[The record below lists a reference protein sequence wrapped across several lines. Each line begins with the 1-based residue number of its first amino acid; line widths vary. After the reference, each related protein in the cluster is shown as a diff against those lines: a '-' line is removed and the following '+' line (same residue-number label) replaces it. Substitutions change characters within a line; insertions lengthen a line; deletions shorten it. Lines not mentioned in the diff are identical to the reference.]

1 MIKKWL
7 LLLGYLVAIVV
18 IIMNKDPI
26 LGWLDD
32 DRGNNL
38 IFLIGAAV
46 LLAMV
51 PVVPYGVI
59 AGMLGAKYGPLF
71 GGLLN
76 VLISTVAAV
85 LLFLSVRVV
94 FQEQG
99 IRYLAKFKRM
109 DKFTKL
115 MERNAFLAVLTARL
129 LPFVPAVAVNV
140 YAAISRM
147 KVGPFVVATLI
158 GKIPVM
164 FVFAVI
170 GDQLLSSLRNVFWTS
185 FIYMLF
191 LSAVSLIYW
200 FFRKRADSKY

>member
-38 IFLIGAAV
+38 IFLIGGAV

-76 VLISTVAAV
+76 VFISTVAAV

-94 FQEQG
+94 FQKQG

-191 LSAVSLIYW
+191 LSAVYLIYW

>member
-7 LLLGYLVAIVV
+7 LLLGYLAAIVV
-18 IIMNKDPI
+18 ILIYKDPI
-26 LGWLDD
+26 LCWLDD
-32 DRGNNL
+32 DNATNL

-46 LLAMV
+46 FLAMI

-71 GGLLN
+71 GGFLN

-85 LLFLSVRVV
+85 LLFLTVRIV

-109 DKFTKL
+109 DNFTKL

-147 KVGPFVVATLI
+147 KIGPFVVATII

-164 FVFAVI
+164 FVFAMI
-170 GDQLLSSLRNVFWTS
+170 GDQLLSSLRNALWTS
-185 FIYMLF
+185 LIYILF
-191 LSAVSLIYW
+191 LSVVYLIYW
-200 FFRKRADSKY
+200 FIRKRAGSKY